1 MVTVMPD
8 VADKSPPPA
17 PSADAARIFARVRWM
32 IIIAGLTTAL
42 AVAAVFGVIG
52 YRIYSGSGG
61 GAAAMITSGT
71 VFLPAGAHVNST
83 TISDGRIVVTLD
95 VAGVNEVRIFDLKTL
110 QMVGQLRFATAH

>member
-1 MVTVMPD
+1 MVTAMPD
-8 VADKSPPPA
+8 VADKSSPPA

-32 IIIAGLTTAL
+32 MIIAGLTTAV

-52 YRIYSGSGG
+52 YRVYSRSGG
-61 GAAAMITSGT
+61 GAATITSGT
-71 VFLPAGAHVNST
+71 VFLPQGAHVVST
-83 TISDGRIVVTLD
+83 TISDGQIVVTLD

>member
-1 MVTVMPD
+1 
-8 VADKSPPPA
+8 
-17 PSADAARIFARVRWM
+17 M

-61 GAAAMITSGT
+61 GAAMITSGT
-71 VFLPAGAHVNST
+71 VFLPAGAHVDST

>member
-1 MVTVMPD
+1 MPD
-8 VADKSPPPA
+8 VADKSSPPA
-17 PSADAARIFARVRWM
+17 PSADAARTFARVRLMM
-32 IIIAGLTTAL
+32 IIAALTTAA

-52 YRIYSGSGG
+52 YRVYSRAGG
-61 GAAAMITSGT
+61 GAATITSGT
-71 VFLPAGAHVNST
+71 VFLPQGAHVDST